1 METVNELV
9 ERISTKDGGEAVI
22 RPVKME
28 DAPEIIEA
36 VKDVIQT
43 GVYIQ
48 KEQPRTLEE
57 ERQFISDMMEK
68 DNMYA
73 AIEIDGKVYGIARVI
88 RGELK
93 MKRHT
98 GLFRTWLHSKA
109 QGLGIGREI
118 MSYTLNWCRLH
129 RLHKLCLTVFS
140 ANKAALSLY
149 EKSGF
154 IIEGVQKEQVLT
166 DGKYEDEVLMAYF
179 FERST

>member
-1 METVNELV
+1 
-9 ERISTKDGGEAVI
+9 
-22 RPVKME
+22 
-28 DAPEIIEA
+28 
-36 VKDVIQT
+36 
-43 GVYIQ
+43 
-48 KEQPRTLEE
+48 
-57 ERQFISDMMEK
+57 MMKK

-73 AIEIDGKVYGIARVI
+73 AVEIDGTVYGIARVI

-118 MSYTLNWCRLH
+118 MSYTLKWCRLH

-140 ANKAALSLY
+140 ENEAALSLY
-149 EKSGF
+149 KKSGF
-154 IIEGVQKEQVLT
+154 IVEGVQKEQVLS

-179 FERST
+179 FNGST